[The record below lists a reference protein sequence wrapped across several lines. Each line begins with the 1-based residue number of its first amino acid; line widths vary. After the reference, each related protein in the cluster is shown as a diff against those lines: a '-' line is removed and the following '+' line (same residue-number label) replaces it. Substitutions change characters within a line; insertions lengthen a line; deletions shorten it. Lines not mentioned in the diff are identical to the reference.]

1 MDLDL
6 ALLRRPH
13 WLMGGGGVTLFI
25 ATFFFKWFGVSV
37 STSAGGASYGFNLGV
52 DAWHSLTHTRWLL
65 LLTILAALL
74 AAGAQASWREPSL
87 PVPASAI
94 VALCAGL
101 SAIFVLYR
109 IVYHPHADVAYGPTS
124 LHYGAELGLYLGF
137 LACLVIA
144 YGAFEELLEAGG
156 SLRGHRIS
164 P

>member
-6 ALLRRPH
+6 TLLRRPH
-13 WLMGGGGVTLFI
+13 WLMGGGGVALFI

-37 STSAGGASYGFNLGV
+37 STSVGGASYGF
-52 DAWHSLTHTRWLL
+52 DAGLDGWHSLIHTRWLL

-109 IVYHPHADVAYGPTS
+109 IAAHPHVDVAYGPTS
-124 LHYGAELGLYLGF
+124 LHYDAELGLYLGF
-137 LACLVIA
+137 LACLLIA

-156 SLRGHRIS
+156 SLRRAA
-164 P
+164 

>member
-13 WLMGGGGVTLFI
+13 WLMGGGGVALFI
-25 ATFFFKWFGVSV
+25 ATFFFRWFGASLA
-37 STSAGGASYGFNLGV
+37 TSENGASYSFNLGV
-52 DAWHSLTHTRWLL
+52 DGWHSLSHTRWLL
-65 LLTILAALL
+65 LLTILTALL
-74 AAGAQASWREPSL
+74 AAGAQAGWREPAL
-87 PVPASAI
+87 PVPMSAI

-109 IVYHPHADVAYGPTS
+109 IVHHPSVDVSYGPTS

-144 YGAFEELLEAGG
+144 YGAFEELWEA
-156 SLRGHRIS
+156 SRRTT
-164 P
+164 